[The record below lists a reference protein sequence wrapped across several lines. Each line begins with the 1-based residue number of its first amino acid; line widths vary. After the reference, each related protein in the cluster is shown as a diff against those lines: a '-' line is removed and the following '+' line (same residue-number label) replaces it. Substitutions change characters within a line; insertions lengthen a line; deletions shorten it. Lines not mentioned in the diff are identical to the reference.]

1 MILSFVALRKPPENA
16 AAPSFAASSDF
27 QLQLAEA
34 AAGQDPSET
43 TVAVAKAF
51 VEDQRF
57 GMSDSRSI
65 TNQAAGIERDL
76 PRTDIVS

>member
-57 GMSDSRSI
+57 VEFSGR
-65 TNQAAGIERDL
+65 APPYGGAR
-76 PRTDIVS
+76 R